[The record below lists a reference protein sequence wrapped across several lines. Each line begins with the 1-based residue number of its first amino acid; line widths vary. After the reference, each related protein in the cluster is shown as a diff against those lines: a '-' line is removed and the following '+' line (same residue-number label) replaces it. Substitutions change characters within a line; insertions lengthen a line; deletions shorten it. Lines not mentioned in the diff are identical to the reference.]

1 MSETSGRDR
10 IRNHGAL
17 TAGSSL
23 EPGLSSEAFR
33 GAFRNHPGGV
43 AVVTAD
49 AGRGPVA
56 LTATSVI
63 SVSATPPLLVFSV
76 SVLSSATPTILE
88 SPSVVVHLLWAE
100 QVDLARLCATSGAD
114 RFADTGAWAR
124 LPTGEPYFVA
134 APVSIRGAIAA
145 TFTAGASTLVV
156 VNATHAHYASPD
168 IAARSDAPRP
178 LVYHN
183 RTWHQLSEQSQVMP
197 GAQ

>member
-1 MSETSGRDR
+1 M
-10 IRNHGAL
+10 
-17 TAGSSL
+17 
-23 EPGLSSEAFR
+23 
-33 GAFRNHPGGV
+33 
-43 AVVTAD
+43 TAD
-49 AGRGPVA
+49 TGRGPVA

-88 SPSVVVHLLWAE
+88 SSSVVVHLLGAD
-100 QVDLARLCATSGAD
+100 QVDLALLCATSGAD
-114 RFADTGAWAR
+114 RFADTGSWAR
-124 LPTGEPYFVA
+124 LATGEPHFVA
-134 APVSIRGAIAA
+134 APVSIRGTVAA

-168 IAARSDAPRP
+168 AAARSDAPRP

-183 RTWHQLSEQSQVMP
+183 RTWHQLSEQSQMVP